1 MNRRTSLGYVVLVA
15 AIVLGTSLPV
25 GAVSNSPPADPSLFG
40 ISGASHG
47 PDSTNNPSTVHVTV
61 GRQLAT
67 VISLTSD
74 EVQTDF
80 ENTAFRVSVD
90 VDDDESK
97 AEAIADRAEELH
109 ERADRIHEDY
119 EEATE
124 AYREG
129 ELSRSEYARQL
140 ATLNARANNVLSSYE
155 TLESTA
161 ANVSALELRAAG
173 LNESALEQSLSRL
186 ERVEGTGP
194 TELLRL
200 FIGNSQGSI
209 SLETE
214 NGLEIEIENEDGERS
229 REIDRER
236 DDNDSITVDQTRAL
250 STARAALSEPSN
262 GSWTLTR
269 SSIHHVSGFYRFQF
283 ALTGGEATGEAEVR
297 IDGSSGEIFRL
308 EEEIEAREDDGEDEE
323 DESEEEEPDVGDD
336 EEEGDGDDR
345 AEETEGELAIVVSDG
360 VASPNSSIELS
371 VLHDGEPAS
380 NTSITINGQSVGV
393 TDGDGTLSITLPE
406 TDEIEISARKGE
418 AEGELEFEF
427 EENEREREDEV
438 FRHLSIGARLT
449 NGVVTVVVSYDGE
462 GVKNATVDVDDTTVG
477 ITDADGEVTFELDQN
492 LTEDVE
498 VEVRKGEFEAE
509 SSFSITNGSLSQSED
524 PHEAEDDRDE
534 DDDEREDEEEQDDEN
549 DREDDEDERED
560 DEEED
565 DNEPEEDEDEQ
576 DDENDRE
583 DDEDEREDDEEEDD
597 NEPEEDEDDEEED
610 DEDDST

>member
-47 PDSTNNPSTVHVTV
+47 PDSTNSQSTVHVTV

-97 AEAIADRAEELH
+97 AEAITDRAEELH

-161 ANVSALELRAAG
+161 ANISALELRAAG

-194 TELLRL
+194 AELLRL
-200 FIGNSQGSI
+200 FTGDSQGSI

-236 DDNDSITVDQTRAL
+236 DDNDSITVNQTRAL
-250 STARAALSEPSN
+250 STARAVLSEPSN

-308 EEEIEAREDDGEDEE
+308 EEEIEAREDDGEDGEE
-323 DESEEEEPDVGDD
+323 QDESDEEEPAVDDDDD
-336 EEEGDGDDR
+336 EDDGDDR
-345 AEETEGELAIVVSDG
+345 EEETEGELAIVVSDG

-380 NTSITINGQSVGV
+380 NTSIMINGQSVGV
-393 TDGDGTLSITLPE
+393 TDGNGTLSITLPE
-406 TDEIEISARKGE
+406 TDEIEISARKDE

-438 FRHLSIGARLT
+438 FRHLSIDARLT

-477 ITDADGEVTFELDQN
+477 ITDGDGVVTVELDQN

-509 SSFSITNGSLSQSED
+509 SSFSITNGSLTQSED

-534 DDDEREDEEEQDDEN
+534 DDDEREDEEEEDDEN
-549 DREDDEDERED
+549 DREDDEDERE
-560 DEEED
+560 
-565 DNEPEEDEDEQ
+565 
-576 DDENDRE
+576 
-583 DDEDEREDDEEEDD
+583 DEEEDD
-597 NEPEEDEDDEEED
+597 NEPEEDEDDED
-610 DEDDST
+610 DEDDADDEDDPT